1 MCHGASGKGNGPAT
15 KYGIPAPDLTADFT
29 KNRTDGYI
37 WGMMRNGRGIMPNY
51 DRIESSD
58 RWDVVLYVRAL
69 QGKLPG
75 VVADTSPAGF
85 PGQNGRTV
93 PGFTRTAPTRPAP
106 YRPQDMDRTEKPD
119 TAASAAPAAPAPP
132 PRKTP

>member
-1 MCHGASGKGNGPAT
+1 
-15 KYGIPAPDLTADFT
+15 
-29 KNRTDGYI
+29 
-37 WGMMRNGRGIMPNY
+37 IMPNY

-58 RWDVVLYVRAL
+58 RWDVVLYERAL

-75 VVADTSPAGF
+75 VVADTTPAGF

-119 TAASAAPAAPAPP
+119 SAASAAPAAPAPP